1 MTKAEKLQE
10 LLKHKQHIEDRI
22 EFLGCVEEEYEQT
35 GVSPIVQLGGLVND
49 LAIISPAATIKVAV
63 FLLEQYKNSQQTV
76 EGLIKLNDVKG

>member
-22 EFLGCVEEEYEQT
+22 EFLGCLKEEYDQT
-35 GVSPIVQLGGLVND
+35 GVPPIVQLGGIVND

-63 FLLEQYKNSQQTV
+63 FLLEQYKNSQQTD